1 MALNYDYIT
10 GMMNNKYLKKAEDNI
25 FREDHYLQAKL
36 MNKAKTFSGRQIV
49 VPLEYKESANVGFLA
64 EGGSFTPETTD
75 EFTAAQYSPKML
87 TSHVTVTAEDELR
100 MNDSSARIV
109 ENIIKAKV
117 DNAVKSTDSFIA
129 DHIWSRTG
137 ATSNQWNNLTDL
149 VATSG
154 TVGGIAPADFAGW
167 VSSEL
172 DLDGASY
179 TGNPALEADLID
191 PSSDV
196 YLKKILASIMAK
208 MKWRG
213 GSDKVIV
220 LPQYL
225 WDLLESIL
233 DPQKL
238 GSKMNVMAGKMGF
251 TALDFR
257 GVPVVADDDMVGKQS
272 GDTDGRIYGLNL
284 DHLYF
289 FFNKGAK
296 MTAGKF
302 IEPRD
307 RNVKTSKINT
317 YGNLVISNRQSQ
329 VFASGLRSPQSY
341 IL

>member
-10 GMMNNKYLKKAEDNI
+10 GMMNKKYLKKAEDNI
-25 FREDHYLQAKL
+25 FREDHYIQAK
-36 MNKAKTFSGRQIV
+36 MMDNAKVFSGRKVV
-49 VPLEYKESANVGFLA
+49 VPIEYKSSANVGFTA

-75 EFTAAQYSPKML
+75 EFTAAEYTPKML
-87 TSHVTVTAEDELR
+87 TTHVTITKEDELR

-117 DNAVKSTDSFIA
+117 DNAIKSADAFIA
-129 DHIWSRTG
+129 AHIWSRTG
-137 ATSNQWNNLTDL
+137 ATATQWNNFTDL
-149 VATSG
+149 IASSG

-167 VSSEL
+167 VSPVVNL
-172 DLDGASY
+172 GGTSY
-179 TGNPALEADLID
+179 TGDPTDEADLTD
-191 PSSDV
+191 PGSDV
-196 YLKKILASIMAK
+196 YLKKTLAMLAAK
-208 MKWRG
+208 SKWRG
-213 GSDKVIV
+213 GKNKVFV

-233 DPQKL
+233 DPQKT

-257 GVPVVADDDMVGKQS
+257 GIPVIADDDMVDAQS
-272 GDTDGRIYGLNL
+272 GDSDGRAYLLNL

-289 FFNKGAK
+289 YFNKGAK

-307 RNVKTSKINT
+307 RNAMTSKILT
-317 YGNLVISNRQSQ
+317 YGQMVISNR
-329 VFASGLRSPQSY
+329 ASSAYAYGMKSPQAY
-341 IL
+341 IQ

>member
-10 GMMNNKYLKKAEDNI
+10 GMMNNKYLPKAEDNI
-25 FREDHYLQAKL
+25 FREDHYVQAKL
-36 MNKAKTFSGRQIV
+36 MGKAKTFSGRQIV
-49 VPLEYKESANVGFLA
+49 VPIEYKASANVGFLA

-75 EFTAAQYSPKML
+75 EFTAAQYSPSML
-87 TSHVTVTAEDELR
+87 TSHVTITAEDELR

-117 DNAVKSTDSFIA
+117 KNAVKSTDEYIS
-129 DHIWSRTG
+129 DHLWSRTG
-137 ATSNQWNNLTDL
+137 ATTNQWNNFTDL
-149 VATSG
+149 IAASG

-167 VSSEL
+167 VSPVL
-172 DLDGASY
+172 DLSSGYVGDA
-179 TGNPALEADLID
+179 TKEADLVD

-196 YLKKILASIMAK
+196 YLKKILASIVAK
-208 MKWRG
+208 MKWRV
-213 GSDKVIV
+213 GSDKVLV

-225 WDLLESIL
+225 WDLLEGIL
-233 DPQKL
+233 DPQKT
-238 GSKMNVMAGKMGF
+238 GSKMNLSAGKMGF

-257 GVPVVADDDMVGKQS
+257 GIPVVADDDMVDAQS
-272 GDTDGRIYGLNL
+272 GDSDGRIYGLNL

-307 RNVKTSKINT
+307 VNARTSKINT
-317 YGNLVISNRQSQ
+317 FGNLVISNRASQ
-329 VFASGLRSPQSY
+329 VYATGFRSPQAY
-341 IL
+341 IQ

>member
-10 GMMNNKYLKKAEDNI
+10 GMMNKKYLPESEDNI
-25 FREDHYLQAKL
+25 FREDHYITAKL
-36 MNKAKTFSGRQIV
+36 MDNAKVFSGRKIV
-49 VPLEYKESANVGFLA
+49 VPLEYKASANVGFLA
-64 EGGSFTPETTD
+64 EGGSFTPETTN
-75 EFTAAQYSPKML
+75 EFTAAEYSPKML

-117 DNAVKSTDSFIA
+117 KNAVKSTEEFIA
-129 DHIWSRTG
+129 DHLWSRTG
-137 ATSNQWNNLTDL
+137 ATANQWNNFTDL
-149 VATSG
+149 IATSG
-154 TVGGIAPADFAGW
+154 TVGGIAPADFSGW

-172 DLDGASY
+172 DLDGSGYAN
-179 TGNPALEADLID
+179 NPQLEVDLID
-191 PSSDV
+191 PNSDV
-196 YLKKILASIMAK
+196 YLKKVLASILAK
-208 MKWRG
+208 MKWRAG
-213 GSDKVIV
+213 KNKVIAM
-220 LPQYL
+220 PQYL
-225 WDLLESIL
+225 WDLLEGIL
-233 DPQKL
+233 DPQKT

-257 GVPVVADDDMVGKQS
+257 GVPVVADDDMVDQQS

-317 YGNLVISNRQSQ
+317 YGNLVISNRASQ

-341 IL
+341 IQ